1 MRILRAAGFSVE
13 EAVGEVRKIGKEES
27 EVLLLDKNGYGGER
41 ASHAFMFQ
49 YMPYTIISVLCY
61 VIGFIMVDYRQKE
74 IRQRMQCSSV
84 SLRRQNLQLVA
95 AYLVIGAAFWGICM
109 VLAIFM
115 YGKGFLSDPNKI
127 YYMINAFS
135 MILVSLTI
143 SFVIGV
149 LVETLEVINGVV
161 NVLSL
166 GMSFLCG
173 VFVPVSLLS
182 EGVRSVSRF
191 LPVYW
196 YEQVVEII
204 ADNAVFSTEQF
215 QKIWQCIGIQ
225 LLFAAA
231 ILSVG
236 LVISKYK
243 QQEQ

>member
-1 MRILRAAGFSVE
+1 M
-13 EAVGEVRKIGKEES
+13 
-27 EVLLLDKNGYGGER
+27 
-41 ASHAFMFQ
+41 
-49 YMPYTIISVLCY
+49 
-61 VIGFIMVDYRQKE
+61 
-74 IRQRMQCSSV
+74 
-84 SLRRQNLQLVA
+84 
-95 AYLVIGAAFWGICM
+95 
-109 VLAIFM
+109 
-115 YGKGFLSDPNKI
+115 
-127 YYMINAFS
+127 
-135 MILVSLTI
+135 
-143 SFVIGV
+143 
-149 LVETLEVINGVV
+149 V

-196 YEQVVEII
+196 YEQVVKII